1 MNEVKYTV
9 YSEYMGHWSE
19 WEMPFR
25 FDTKEEAVALAAR
38 LVKDYPKSLYTA
50 AKVETIITFL

>member
-1 MNEVKYTV
+1 
-9 YSEYMGHWSE
+9 MGHWSE

-25 FDTKEEAVALAAR
+25 FDTKEEAIALAAR
-38 LVKDYPKSLYTA
+38 LAKDSQNLYKA

>member
-25 FDTKEEAVALAAR
+25 FDTKEEAIALAAR
-38 LVKDYPKSLYTA
+38 LAKDSQNLYKA